1 NGTTLNLYVDGKLVG
16 NLTSIEEKPDNTGD
30 QPLRI
35 GANSLNEDK
44 FFTGDI
50 DEIRLWD
57 RALNMSEIKDSFE
70 DNKFNTTGQI
80 LFLSY
85 GDYVNSEGKPTY
97 IK

>member
-1 NGTTLNLYVDGKLVG
+1 
-16 NLTSIEEKPDNTGD
+16 
-30 QPLRI
+30 
-35 GANSLNEDK
+35 
-44 FFTGDI
+44 
-50 DEIRLWD
+50 
-57 RALNMSEIKDSFE
+57 MSEIKDSFE